1 MKILKPK
8 QSIVTMT
15 NAYFLAFSAT
25 SVQNYGSILTTLG
38 RHDYLHFMTLKWHSF
53 NMSMALFLVL
63 LRHYLRIRRPY
74 DVTYDSIM
82 TTYDGIMTV

>member
-25 SVQNYGSILTTLG
+25 SVHSYGSILTTLR
-38 RHDYLHFMTLKWHSF
+38 RHDYLHFMTLKWHYF
-53 NMSMALFLVL
+53 NMLMALFLVL
-63 LRHYLRIRRPY
+63 LRHYSRIRRPY
-74 DVTYDSIM
+74 GAIYDSIL
-82 TTYDGIMTV
+82 TVLLIVL